1 MMNYFR
7 LSLSVLL
14 VLLASMAR
22 AEIVVVVNKDS
33 KISELTQKEVIDIY
47 MGRRQSFPDG
57 SPAFPLDQAGQSEIR
72 ENFYKALVNKSP
84 AQINAYWAR
93 LLFTGRASPP
103 RIMNDSMVLLEAI
116 EQNPAAIGYVDSSML
131 NDRVRA
137 VAYVE

>member
-1 MMNYFR
+1 MN
-7 LSLSVLL
+7 SLQFGIGALL
-14 VLLASMAR
+14 ILVSSMAR

-33 KISELTQKEVIDIY
+33 KISQLTQKQVIDIY

-72 ENFYKALVNKSP
+72 ESFYKALVNKTP

-116 EQNPAAIGYVDSSML
+116 EKNPAAIGYVDSSML
-131 NDRVRA
+131 NDRVKA
-137 VAYVE
+137 VAHVK